1 MQKLACWLYEVW
13 LSKAVGT
20 KQQPL
25 VKLIDY
31 LAGSSCSYCM
41 AVRMFLIGVGSA
53 LVFAGFAAFF
63 KASLPLIILA
73 GIMLIALAVAFTQL
87 ERRYL
92 CTLPSVEATIN
103 KVK

>member
-25 VKLIDY
+25 VRLIDY
-31 LAGSSCSYCM
+31 LAGSACSYCM
-41 AVRMFLIGVGSA
+41 AVRMFLLGLGAA
-53 LVFAGFAAFF
+53 LVFSGFAVFF
-63 KASLPLIILA
+63 GVSLSLIVLF
-73 GIMLIALAVAFTQL
+73 GIMLIAVAILCTTV

-92 CTLPSVEATIN
+92 CNLP
-103 KVK
+103 KG